1 VSSIIGPRFEIDSSG
16 VVIRQE
22 HFEMSETMLPTRR
35 HRVPTS
41 IAIAAALAVI
51 ATLCGILQLQLSHT
65 LPSSQ
70 PRVDDRHAIALNST
84 CAATHSSTGS
94 ASRGCATRPAG
105 TDAAARLA
113 PGRTRV
119 RGARHGA

>member
-1 VSSIIGPRFEIDSSG
+1 
-16 VVIRQE
+16 
-22 HFEMSETMLPTRR
+22 MLPNRR

-41 IAIAAALAVI
+41 IAIAAALVVV

-84 CAATHSSTGS
+84 CAATHAGASS
-94 ASRGCATRPAG
+94 ANHGCASRPAG
-105 TDAAARLA
+105 TDAAARLS
-113 PGRTRV
+113 PGRTRA